1 MNLKGKLEMKAKR
14 IAGYVRVSHDEQKK
28 YGYSVQAQIERIKR
42 YAEETKS
49 QLVEIYVDEGFTA
62 TKMKRPALLKM
73 LDELHLFDVIVFTRL
88 DRFSRNVL
96 QANTMVKTMDEYNVG
111 IKSIEEDDIDTS
123 TADGKFNFD
132 LRVSLAEREAKKT
145 SERIKSVFEFK
156 IKQGQPVSG
165 NQPYGYKIETKDNK
179 KTIIKDPDLI
189 PVIEDAF
196 NYFSKHHTIR
206 GTMTYIN
213 GKYDLNKNYN
223 CIHRVITSTEY
234 YGLYEGNPNYYPA
247 YITKE
252 EFEKNQERVK
262 ANIKLRKSSKIYL
275 FTSLIKCPFCGH
287 KMVGKYSKRTNKN
300 GTFREYYGYICS
312 NNQRNKACS
321 SGKVIN
327 ENYILDFLLKNVE
340 KLAKKQ
346 IAEVMEVKPAEK
358 TDIPQNR
365 INEILD
371 EMDRLKHSFHKR
383 RITVKEYDRDYEA
396 LEKELSNLKKE
407 VPNESDIIILEEF
420 LTSDWKEVYNSL
432 DKENQRALWRNLIK
446 EIKLDK
452 EFKID
457 VDFL

>member
-1 MNLKGKLEMKAKR
+1 MRAKR

-28 YGYSVQAQIERIKR
+28 YGYSVQAQIERIQR
-42 YAEETKS
+42 YAEETGS

-62 TKMKRPALLKM
+62 TKMKRPDLLRM
-73 LDELHLFDVIVFTRL
+73 LDELDTFDVLVFTRL

-96 QANTMVKTMDEYNVG
+96 DANNMVKTMEEYNVG
-111 IKSIEEDDIDTS
+111 IKSIEEEDIDTS

-145 SERIKSVFEFK
+145 SERIKSIFEFK
-156 IKQGQPVSG
+156 IKNGQPVSG
-165 NQPYGYKIETKDNK
+165 NQPYGYAIETKDNK
-179 KTIIKDPDLI
+179 KTIIKDPALVPI
-189 PVIEDAF
+189 IEDIF

-213 GKYDLNKNYN
+213 GKYDISKNYN

-234 YGLYEGNPNYYPA
+234 YGLYEGNPTYYPPF
-247 YITKE
+247 ITKE
-252 EFEKNQERVK
+252 EYEKNQERVK
-262 ANIKLRKSSKIYL
+262 ANIKERKSAKTYL
-275 FTSLIKCPFCGH
+275 FTSLIKCPFCGC

-312 NNQRNKACS
+312 NHQRNKMCP

-327 ENYILDFLLKNVE
+327 EKYFLEYLLENVE
-340 KLAKKQ
+340 ELAKKH
-346 IAEVMEVKPAEK
+346 IAEVMDVKPVEK
-358 TDIPQNR
+358 TDLPQNR
-365 INEILD
+365 INEILE
-371 EMDRLKHSFHKR
+371 EMDRVKYSFHKK
-383 RITVKEYDRDYEA
+383 RISIQEYDRDYEA
-396 LEKELSNLKKE
+396 LERELASLQKE
-407 VPNESDIIILEEF
+407 VPSESDITILEEF
-420 LTSDWKEVYNSL
+420 LTSNWREIYNSL

-452 EFKID
+452 QFKIR

>member
-1 MNLKGKLEMKAKR
+1 MKAKR

-28 YGYSVQAQIERIKR
+28 YGYSVQAQIERIIR
-42 YAEETKS
+42 YAEETGS

-62 TKMKRPALLKM
+62 TKMKRPDLLKM
-73 LDELHLFDVIVFTRL
+73 LNELDTFDVLVFTRL

-96 QANTMVKTMDEYNVG
+96 QANKMVEMMEEYNVA

-179 KTIIKDPDLI
+179 KTIVKDETLI
-189 PVIEDAF
+189 PIINDIF
-196 NYFSKHHTIR
+196 DYFAKHHTVR

-213 GKYDLNKNYN
+213 GKYDISKNYN
-223 CIHRVITSTEY
+223 CIRRVIKSTEY
-234 YGLYEGNPNYYPA
+234 YGLYEGNPNYYPP

-252 EFEKNQERVK
+252 EFEKNQARLK
-262 ANIKLRKSSKIYL
+262 ANVKERKGSNTYL
-275 FTSLIKCPFCGH
+275 FTSLMKCPFCKF
-287 KMVGKYSKRTNKN
+287 KMVGKYTKRKNKN
-300 GTFREYYGYICS
+300 GTHREYWGYICS
-312 NNQRNKACS
+312 NHQRNKACS

-327 ENYILDFLLKNVE
+327 ENYVLDFLLKNVE
-340 KLAKKQ
+340 ELAKKH
-346 IAEVMEVKPAEK
+346 IAEVIDVKPKEQ
-358 TDIPQNR
+358 TNLPQNR
-365 INEILD
+365 INEILEELD
-371 EMDRLKHSFHKR
+371 NLNYMFQKKR
-383 RITVKEYDRDYEA
+383 IDIKKYDREYEA
-396 LEKELSNLKKE
+396 LEKELANLQKE
-407 VPNESDIIILEEF
+407 VPKETDITILEEF
-420 LTSDWKEVYNSL
+420 LRSNWKDVYNSL

-446 EIKLDK
+446 EIKFDE

>member
-1 MNLKGKLEMKAKR
+1 MKAKR

-28 YGYSVQAQIERIKR
+28 YGYSIQAQIERIER

-62 TKMKRPALLKM
+62 TKMKRPDLLRM
-73 LDELHLFDVIVFTRL
+73 LDNLHTFDILVFTRL

-96 QANTMVKTMDEYNVG
+96 DANNMVKTMAEYNVG
-111 IKSIEEDDIDTS
+111 IKSIEEEDIDTS

-156 IKQGQPVSG
+156 IKNGQAVSG
-165 NQPYGYKIETKDNK
+165 NQPYGYMIETKDNK
-179 KTIIKDPDLI
+179 KSIIKNPELI
-189 PVIEDAF
+189 PIIEDIF
-196 NYFSKHHTIR
+196 EYFSKYHTVR

-213 GKYDLNKNYN
+213 GKYDISKNYN
-223 CIHRVITSTEY
+223 CIYRVLTSTEY
-234 YGLYEGNPNYYPA
+234 YGLYKGNPNYYLPF
-247 YITKE
+247 ITE
-252 EFEKNQERVK
+252 EQYKRNQELIK
-262 ANIKLRKSSKIYL
+262 ANIKERKSAKTYL
-275 FTSLIKCPFCGH
+275 FTSLIKCPFCH
-287 KMVGKYSKRTNKN
+287 CKMVGKYTKRKNKN
-300 GTFREYYGYICS
+300 GTVKEYWGYICS
-312 NNQRNKACS
+312 NHQRNKFCP

-327 ENYILDFLLKNVE
+327 ENYFLEYLLENVE
-340 KLAKKQ
+340 ELAKKH

-358 TDIPQNR
+358 IDLPQNR
-365 INEILD
+365 INEILE
-371 EMDRLKHSFHKR
+371 EMDRIKYSFHKK
-383 RITVKEYDRDYEA
+383 RISIKEYDRDYEA
-396 LEKELSNLKKE
+396 LEKELATLQKE
-407 VPNESDIIILEEF
+407 TPKESDITILEEF
-420 LTSDWKEVYNSL
+420 LKSNWKDVYFSL

>member
-1 MNLKGKLEMKAKR
+1 MKTKR

-28 YGYSVQAQIERIKR
+28 YGYSVQAQIERIIR

-62 TKMKRPALLKM
+62 TKMKRPDLLRM
-73 LDELHLFDVIVFTRL
+73 LDNLDTFDVLVFTRL

-96 QANTMVKTMDEYNVG
+96 QANKMVEMMEEYNVA
-111 IKSIEEDDIDTS
+111 IKSIEEEDIDTS

-165 NQPYGYKIETKDNK
+165 NQPFGYMIQTKDNK
-179 KTIIKDPDLI
+179 KTIVKDPNLAPI
-189 PVIEDAF
+189 IEDAF
-196 NYFSKHHTIR
+196 DYFAKHHTVR

-213 GKYDLNKNYN
+213 GKYDISKNYN

-234 YGLYEGNPNYYPA
+234 YGLYEGNPTYYPP

-252 EFEKNQERVK
+252 QYEKNQERVK
-262 ANIKLRKSSKIYL
+262 ANIKERKSSKTYL
-275 FTSLIKCPFCGH
+275 FTSLMKCPFCGF
-287 KMVGKYSKRTNKN
+287 KMVGKYTKRNNKN
-300 GTFREYYGYICS
+300 GTFREYWGYICS
-312 NNQRNKACS
+312 NHQRNKLCP

-327 ENYILDFLLKNVE
+327 EKYVLDYLLKNVE
-340 KLAKKQ
+340 KLAQKH
-346 IAEVMEVKPAEK
+346 IAEVTEVKPAEQL
-358 TDIPQNR
+358 DLPQNR
-365 INEILD
+365 INEILEEID
-371 EMDRLKHSFHKR
+371 NLNYMFQKKR
-383 RITVKEYDRDYEA
+383 IDVKKYDREFEA
-396 LEKELSNLKKE
+396 LEKELATLQKE
-407 VPNESDIIILEEF
+407 TPKESDITILEEF
-420 LTSDWKEVYNSL
+420 LRSDWKVVYDSL
-432 DKENQRALWRNLIK
+432 DKENQRAIWRNLIK
-446 EIKLDK
+446 EIKFDE

>member
-1 MNLKGKLEMKAKR
+1 MKAKR

-62 TKMKRPALLKM
+62 TKMKRPDLLKM
-73 LDELHLFDVIVFTRL
+73 LNNLDTFDVLVFTRL

-96 QANTMVKTMDEYNVG
+96 QANEMVKTMEEYNVS

-165 NQPYGYKIETKDNK
+165 NQPYGYKIVTKDNK
-179 KTIIKDPDLI
+179 KTIVKDPELI
-189 PVIEDAF
+189 PIVNDIFA
-196 NYFSKHHTIR
+196 YFAKHHTIR

-213 GKYDLNKNYN
+213 GKYDISKNYN
-223 CIHRVITSTEY
+223 CIRRMMRSTEY
-234 YGLYEGNPNYYPA
+234 YGLYEGNPNYYDP
-247 YITKE
+247 YITEE
-252 EFEKNQERVK
+252 EFKNNQQRIK
-262 ANIKLRKSSKIYL
+262 ANIKDRKSSKIYL
-275 FTSLIKCPFCGH
+275 FTSLMKCPYCGF
-287 KMVGKYSKRTNKN
+287 KMVGKYTKRNNKN
-300 GTFREYYGYICS
+300 GTSREYWSYICS
-312 NNQRNKACS
+312 NHQRNKACP

-327 ENYILDFLLKNVE
+327 EKNILEYLLNNVE
-340 KLAKKQ
+340 RLAKTH
-346 IAEVMEVKPAEK
+346 IAEVLEVKPVENK
-358 TDIPQNR
+358 VLPQNR
-365 INEILD
+365 INELLEEIDNLNY
-371 EMDRLKHSFHKR
+371 MFQKKR
-383 RITVKEYDRDYEA
+383 IDIKKYDIEYEA
-396 LEKELSNLKKE
+396 LERELANLQKE
-407 VPNESDIIILEEF
+407 VPKESDITILEEF
-420 LTSDWKEVYNSL
+420 LQSGWKDVYNAL

-452 EFKID
+452 QFNID

>member
-1 MNLKGKLEMKAKR
+1 MKAKR

-28 YGYSVQAQIERIKR
+28 YGYSVQAQIERIIR

-62 TKMKRPALLKM
+62 TKMKRPDLLRM
-73 LDELHLFDVIVFTRL
+73 LDELDTFDVLVFTRL

-96 QANTMVKTMDEYNVG
+96 DANNMVKTMEEYNVG
-111 IKSIEEDDIDTS
+111 IKSIEEEDIDTS

-145 SERIKSVFEFK
+145 SERIKSIFEFK
-156 IKQGQPVSG
+156 IKNGQPVSG

-179 KTIIKDPDLI
+179 KSIIKDPTLMPI
-189 PVIEDAF
+189 IEDIF
-196 NYFSKHHTIR
+196 NYFAKHHTIR

-213 GKYDLNKNYN
+213 GKYDISKNYN

-234 YGLYEGNPNYYPA
+234 YGLYEGNPTYYPP

-252 EFEKNQERVK
+252 QFERNQELVK
-262 ANIKLRKSSKIYL
+262 ANIKERKSSKTYL
-275 FTSLIKCPFCGH
+275 FTSLIKCPFCGF
-287 KMVGKYSKRTNKN
+287 KMVGKYTKRNNKN

-312 NNQRNKACS
+312 NHQRNKLCP

-327 ENYILDFLLKNVE
+327 EKYFLEYLLENVE
-340 KLAKKQ
+340 ELAKKH
-346 IAEVMEVKPAEK
+346 IAEVMEVKPVEK
-358 TDIPQNR
+358 TDLPQNR
-365 INEILD
+365 INEILE
-371 EMDRLKHSFHKR
+371 EMDRVKYSFHKK
-383 RITVKEYDRDYEA
+383 RISIQEYDRDYEA
-396 LEKELSNLKKE
+396 LERELATLQKE
-407 VPNESDIIILEEF
+407 VPKESDITILEEF
-420 LTSDWKEVYNSL
+420 LRSDWRTVYDSL

-452 EFKID
+452 NFKID

>member
-1 MNLKGKLEMKAKR
+1 MKAKR

-28 YGYSVQAQIERIKR
+28 YGYSVQAQIERIIR
-42 YAEETKS
+42 YAEETGS
-49 QLVEIYVDEGFTA
+49 QLVKIYVDEGFTA
-62 TKMKRPALLKM
+62 TKMKRPDLLTM
-73 LDELHLFDVIVFTRL
+73 LDELDTFDVLVFTRL

-96 QANTMVKTMDEYNVG
+96 DANKMVKTMEEFNVG
-111 IKSIEEDDIDTS
+111 IKSIEEEDIDTS

-156 IKQGQPVSG
+156 VKNGQPISG
-165 NQPYGYKIETKDNK
+165 NQPYGYTIETKDNK
-179 KTIIKDPDLI
+179 KKIIKDPNLEHI
-189 PVIEDAF
+189 IEDIF

-213 GKYDLNKNYN
+213 GKYDISKNYN

-234 YGLYEGNPNYYPA
+234 YGLYEGNPTYYPP

-252 EFEKNQERVK
+252 EFEKNQQRVK
-262 ANIKLRKSSKIYL
+262 ANIKERKSAKTYL

-287 KMVGKYSKRTNKN
+287 KMVGKHTKRTNKN
-300 GTFREYYGYICS
+300 GTIREYWGYICS
-312 NNQRNKACS
+312 NNQRNKMCS

-340 KLAKKQ
+340 KLAKKH

-365 INEILD
+365 INEILE
-371 EMDRLKHSFHKR
+371 EMDRIKHSFHKR
-383 RITVKEYDRDYEA
+383 RMTVQEYDRDYEA
-396 LEKELSNLKKE
+396 LERELSNLQKE

-420 LTSDWKEVYNSL
+420 LMSDWRTVYDSL

-457 VDFL
+457 IDFL

>member
-1 MNLKGKLEMKAKR
+1 MKAKR

-28 YGYSVQAQIERIKR
+28 YGYSVQAQIERIIR

-62 TKMKRPALLKM
+62 TKMKRPDLLRM
-73 LDELHLFDVIVFTRL
+73 LDNLDTFDVLVFTRL

-96 QANTMVKTMDEYNVG
+96 QANKMVEMMEEYNVA
-111 IKSIEEDDIDTS
+111 IKSIEEEDIDTS

-179 KTIIKDPDLI
+179 KTIVKDEALVPI
-189 PVIEDAF
+189 IEDIF
-196 NYFSKHHTIR
+196 KYFSKHHTIR

-213 GKYDLNKNYN
+213 GKYDINKNYN
-223 CIHRVITSTEY
+223 CIHRVITSKEY
-234 YGLYEGNPNYYPA
+234 YGEYGGNINYYPP

-252 EFEKNQERVK
+252 EYEKNQERVK
-262 ANIKLRKSSKIYL
+262 ANIKERKSSKTYL
-275 FTSLIKCPFCGH
+275 FTSLIKCPFCGC
-287 KMVGKYSKRTNKN
+287 KMVGKHTKRKNKN
-300 GTFREYYGYICS
+300 GTIREYWGYICS
-312 NNQRNKACS
+312 NHQRNKMCP

-327 ENYILDFLLKNVE
+327 EYYFLEYLLENVE
-340 KLAKKQ
+340 ELAKKH
-346 IAEVMEVKPAEK
+346 IAEVTEVKPAEK
-358 TDIPQNR
+358 TDLPQNR
-365 INEILD
+365 INEILEEID
-371 EMDRLKHSFHKR
+371 SLNYMFQKKR
-383 RITVKEYDRDYEA
+383 IDVKKYDREYEA
-396 LEKELSNLKKE
+396 LERELANLQKETPKE
-407 VPNESDIIILEEF
+407 TDITILEEF
-420 LTSDWKEVYNSL
+420 LQSNWKDVYNSL

-446 EIKLDK
+446 EIKLDE